1 MSKFALLL
9 IFIKAF
15 FRTWKSTFN
24 QMTVEELNHV
34 YEKEIT
40 TNQFNK
46 SYYLELY
53 HILVR
58 QRVDAVLD
66 NSLLEQITGQLYM
79 PNATTAYAWL
89 ARFREYVSIYITKPE
104 LHNSSEWYIP
114 MELKNYFI
122 TSNASTS
129 NLEYLVQ
136 DNGTCAILPFIEDI
150 IDMLDELHNLINSI
164 DDEIT
169 RYYYIDQL
177 KLYHKDIHKFMI
189 RTIDWINTYDRTR

>member
-24 QMTVEELNHV
+24 QMTIEELHHV
-34 YEKEIT
+34 YEKEI
-40 TNQFNK
+40 NHDQFDK

-53 HILVR
+53 RILIR

-66 NSLLEQITGQLYM
+66 NVLLEQITGTLWI
-79 PNATTAYAWL
+79 PSAGTAFAWIT
-89 ARFREYVSIYITKPE
+89 RFREYVDIYKSNTEFPTDQ
-104 LHNSSEWYIP
+104 HYIP
-114 MELKNYFI
+114 MELKSYFI
-122 TSNASTS
+122 TGRGNIS

-136 DNGTCAILPFIEDI
+136 DNGICAVLPFIEDI
-150 IDMLDELHNLINSI
+150 IEALDDLHKQINSI
-164 DDEIT
+164 EDEIT
-169 RYYYIDQL
+169 RYYYHEQL
-177 KLYHKDIHKFMI
+177 RPFVRDIHTFMT